1 MTIKI
6 KSYNPENWHAF
17 ENFINYENKIHLFL
31 TFEPFSLKHRTFRII
46 EINIILFS
54 IFQWIGSFIII
65 ITYQFKMHPRVT
77 KVVKILLAAILLKK
91 RQSLGLPRQS
101 GS

>member
-31 TFEPFSLKHRTFRII
+31 TFEPFSLKHHTFRII

-54 IFQWIGSFIII
+54 IFQ
-65 ITYQFKMHPRVT
+65 
-77 KVVKILLAAILLKK
+77 
-91 RQSLGLPRQS
+91 
-101 GS
+101 